1 MYLFPEQRP
10 LFFSIFLYINHMK
23 MALDGLFSGDKS
35 RLIELPLGSS
45 NDYGTCW
52 TEVNAS
58 LTKKELENMETSFL
72 YSEDPS
78 VSIAAGIYL
87 VIKCIAGAVF
97 NSIVLL
103 VLLKNKDL
111 RMDYLTPSIVSMSI
125 ADFLFSII
133 VIPSVSYVYFTGEV
147 LISSCGAKGFI
158 SYGLWFCSALHL
170 LGMSVLRCVLI
181 HHPMTRNET
190 PFRRACIVAPLMSW
204 FIGFLFWIPTLVRKH
219 GSYVLLCR
227 SMICNAINVDSDNKT
242 IDIGPTT
249 TTPIVFVMIGIAIF
263 LLNISTYFRVSKMSR
278 AVIKQI
284 ENIDCDAARNLS
296 DREKEVGK
304 WITIITLSFF
314 LTYCIIPVCRIMDP
328 LIFMKNSYVVVVVL
342 LINCSRVIIN
352 PLVYMICRTKYRD
365 AMKKFLKYS

>member
-1 MYLFPEQRP
+1 
-10 LFFSIFLYINHMK
+10 
-23 MALDGLFSGDKS
+23 MALDGICSGDKS
-35 RLIELPLGSS
+35 RLIKFSLGSS

-58 LTKKELENMETSFL
+58 LTKNELENMETSFL
-72 YSEDPS
+72 YSEDRS
-78 VSIAAGIYL
+78 VSIAAGVYL
-87 VIKCIAGAVF
+87 LIKCIAGAVF
-97 NSIVLL
+97 NSIVFL
-103 VLLKNKDL
+103 VLLRNKDL

-133 VIPSVSYVYFTGEV
+133 VIPSVSSVYFTGEV
-147 LISSCGAKGFI
+147 VISSCGAKGFI

-190 PFRRACIVAPLMSW
+190 LFRRACIVAPLVSW
-204 FIGFLFWIPTLVRKH
+204 LIGFLFWIPTLVRKH

-227 SMICNAINVDSDNKT
+227 AMICNAINVDSDDKT

-263 LLNISTYFRVSKMSR
+263 LLNISTYFRVSNMSR

-284 ENIDCDAARNLS
+284 ENIDCDAARSLS